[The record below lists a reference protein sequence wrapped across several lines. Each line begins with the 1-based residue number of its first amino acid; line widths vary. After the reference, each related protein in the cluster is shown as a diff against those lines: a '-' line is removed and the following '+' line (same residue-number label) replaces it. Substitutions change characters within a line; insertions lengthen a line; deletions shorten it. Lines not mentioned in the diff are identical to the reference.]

1 MGPLFSLP
9 VSLSGGGTCSLGPVE
24 GAGCPGSLGAV
35 NLSRLWPQAS
45 FPAVPGLQVPFPPS
59 PGFPASLS
67 SGGAGPHHPVYRPCK
82 PSWADSQDLWPQKP
96 SLSVH
101 WGILKLLRHVLRPS
115 GMDALQRAAGTE
127 AVPGLGPRAFKII
140 SHFLSSPA
148 ASVPLP
154 HRRKRRNTDTIT
166 GQCCLSCLPMS

>member
-1 MGPLFSLP
+1 MPSSQSSLSVTWNLSRGTRPGTRARGACLVEKFVCSFTDPGLWPRMGPLFSLP

-67 SGGAGPHHPVYRPCK
+67 GGGASPHHPVCRPCQ

-115 GMDALQRAAGTE
+115 GMDAL
-127 AVPGLGPRAFKII
+127 
-140 SHFLSSPA
+140 
-148 ASVPLP
+148 
-154 HRRKRRNTDTIT
+154 
-166 GQCCLSCLPMS
+166 